1 MAEPVA
7 ASFFV
12 PGRIEVLGK
21 HTDYA
26 GGASITCATTRGFR
40 LSARPGRT
48 GGVSVRSADG
58 RFAVDLPLDP
68 EVHAEGWANYVAT
81 VIRRVVRNAPGA
93 VRSADLVFESD
104 LAPAAGMSSSSA
116 FMIAVFLGLDAAS
129 EGRVRESIVDV
140 VHTLPELAEYLACI
154 ENGASYGRLE
164 GERGVGTRG
173 GSQDHTAILC
183 SRAGHLGRYRYAP
196 YAEEGDWA
204 FWPGHSILIAASGV
218 EAAKT
223 GAAMEDY
230 NRASRLASGAAAAWS
245 LATGLPARHLADVL
259 AADPDAAETVRRLT
273 ATGGTGSGHSA
284 VLPPHSGDM
293 VDALS
298 RRIRAFTVEMECVER
313 ASHALAAGDLSSFAA
328 AVCDSQAATE
338 SLLGNQVPETIHLA
352 ATAERYGAV
361 AASAFGA
368 GFGGSVWALVPDAEA
383 DRFVTAWSE
392 DYATVFPRSASRAV
406 FVREQ
411 AGAGAHRDGGPQVW

>member
-48 GGVSVRSADG
+48 GGVSVQSADG

-68 EVHAEGWANYVAT
+68 EVHAGGWANYVAT

-93 VRSADLVFESD
+93 VRPADLVFESD

-116 FMIAVFLGLDAAS
+116 FMIAIFLGLDAAS
-129 EGRVRESIVDV
+129 EGRLRESIADV
-140 VHTLPELAEYLACI
+140 AHSLSELAEYLACI

-183 SRAGHLGRYRYAP
+183 SRAGRLRRYRYAP
-196 YAEEGDWA
+196 YAEEGDWD
-204 FWPGHSILIAASGV
+204 FWPGHSIVVAASGV
-218 EAAKT
+218 VAAKT

-230 NRASRLASGAAAAWS
+230 NRASWLASEAAAAWS
-245 LATGLPARHLADVL
+245 LAMGQPARHLADVL
-259 AADPDAAETVRRLT
+259 GADPDAAETVRRF
-273 ATGGTGSGHSA
+273 AARGGAGNVHSA
-284 VLPPHSGDM
+284 DLSSHSG
-293 VDALS
+293 DALS
-298 RRIRAFTVEMECVER
+298 RRIRAFAVEMECVER
-313 ASHALAAGDLSSFAA
+313 ASHALAAGDLATFAA
-328 AVCDSQAATE
+328 ATRDSQAATE
-338 SLLGNQVPETIHLA
+338 ALLGNQVPETKHLA

-368 GFGGSVWALVPDAEA
+368 GFGGSVWALVESNEA
-383 DRFVTAWSE
+383 DRFIRYWRA
-392 DYATVFPRSASRAV
+392 DYAAAFPEAESRSA
-406 FVREQ
+406 FVAES
-411 AGAGAHRDGGPQVW
+411 AGPEAGRVDGTPIW